1 MLGMLSGA
9 RLAQSIDMEQTI
21 TATYVPKRPPSAVL
35 PGMIRIMPKK
45 NPGEKTDCPSQA
57 TSRIV
62 SHLDPEVTNLFC
74 VRCANLMVCVAT
86 TSQDH

>member
-45 NPGEKTDCPSQA
+45 IRERRQTVLVKLHLGLFLIWTLKLRTYF
-57 TSRIV
+57 V
-62 SHLDPEVTNLFC
+62 SDV
-74 VRCANLMVCVAT
+74 
-86 TSQDH
+86 QI